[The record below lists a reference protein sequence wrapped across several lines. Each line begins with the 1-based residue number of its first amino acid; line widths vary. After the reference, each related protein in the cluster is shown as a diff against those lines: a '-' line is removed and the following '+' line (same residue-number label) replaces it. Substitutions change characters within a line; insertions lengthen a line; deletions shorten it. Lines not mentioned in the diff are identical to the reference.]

1 MCDLFLNL
9 YICIDDGRCM
19 ADKIGNDY
27 PHKLEKNA
35 RYFMLFESISIK
47 HQEEVHIFRSP
58 LIEFGLL
65 SNVYICCLSIFLFC
79 FCHIFYRRMLVF
91 RFHFRSYN
99 IEPNTYF

>member
-65 SNVYICCLSIFLFC
+65 SNVYICCLSIFFIL
-79 FCHIFYRRMLVF
+79 LL
-91 RFHFRSYN
+91 SYFLP
-99 IEPNTYF
+99 PNVGFSFSF